1 MNNLQAAASFNVPF
15 GKDEKIPEHIY
26 LSLFQNFKEKIGEL
40 RPSCDIVYDICKYAT
55 IWELD
60 TSFFHEIWF
69 VW

>member
-1 MNNLQAAASFNVPF
+1 MNNLQAAASFNVPY

-55 IWELD
+55 I
-60 TSFFHEIWF
+60 
-69 VW
+69 